1 MDTYYIYNDLD
12 FFHLTITGKL
22 AIATFFFRRIL
33 SSMPDD
39 KNQDSDRQ
47 MLIKISRNFAVLF
60 IIIQMY
66 DSLFDWTL
74 GLLDLTLEGFHI
86 IIEAFEYGIEV
97 ILEHTL
103 HTNHQQSEIIIVNG
117 TIILGLY
124 FSYKLIRALPRIHN
138 QITTSSLATLV

>member
-1 MDTYYIYNDLD
+1 
-12 FFHLTITGKL
+12 
-22 AIATFFFRRIL
+22 
-33 SSMPDD
+33 MPDD

-74 GLLDLTLEGFHI
+74 GFLDLALEGLHI

-103 HTNHQQSEIIIVNG
+103 HTNHQQSEIIIVNAA
-117 TIILGLY
+117 IILGLY

-138 QITTSSLATLV
+138 RITNSILRSINRKSSSWISMPLPRKIKWISAYSIGTYFLLFLITL